1 MEHFCYL
8 LDVLCSLLVMTSDPK
23 TKPVNQPENPEEES
37 LFVSLRASSW
47 NEFSGQEKVKKAL
60 HVSLSAAKK
69 RKEPLEHILLYGP
82 PGLGKT
88 TLAHII
94 AKEMGVNIRVTSG
107 PAIERSGD
115 LASIL
120 TNLEQGDVLFVDEIH
135 RLNKVVE
142 ETLYPAM
149 EDYCLDIVI
158 GKGPSARTLR
168 MDLPKFTI
176 IGATTRIGLMS
187 APLRDR
193 FGIIQRLNFY
203 PPEELEKIISNASNK
218 LKIKTDKKSLQE
230 LSRRARGTPRIA
242 LKLLKRARDF
252 AQVKNL
258 DVIEE
263 KVLGEAF
270 TLLEIDQM
278 GLDDSDRRYLK
289 ALIEKHGGGPVGI
302 ETMAATLS
310 EDIGTIEEVIE
321 PYLMQ
326 IGFLKRTPRGR
337 EATEKAY
344 NHFNIEYTGHSP
356 SSNSFHMPH
365 ISGTPKKAPGQK
377 ELI

>member
-1 MEHFCYL
+1 
-8 LDVLCSLLVMTSDPK
+8 MTN
-23 TKPVNQPENPEEES
+23 KPTAKLAESPEEEI
-37 LFVSLRASSW
+37 LFTSLRASAW
-47 NEFSGQEKVKKAL
+47 DEFFGQSRVKQSF
-60 HVSLSAAKK
+60 HVAITAAKK
-69 RKEPLEHILLYGP
+69 RKESLEHTLLYGP

-88 TLAHII
+88 TLAHLI

-120 TNLEQGDVLFVDEIH
+120 TNLEPGDVLFIDEIH

-149 EDYCLDIVI
+149 EDFALDIVI

-168 MDLPKFTI
+168 LDLPKFTI

-193 FGIIQRLNFY
+193 FGIVQRLNFY
-203 PPEELEKIISNASNK
+203 DPSDLEKIIENAAAK
-218 LKIKTDKKSLQE
+218 LKIKLDQSAKSQ
-230 LSRRARGTPRIA
+230 LSRRARGTPRIG

-252 AQVKNL
+252 AQVKSKENI
-258 DVIEE
+258 DAE
-263 KVLGEAF
+263 VLTEAF
-270 TLLEIDQM
+270 SLLEIDHL
-278 GLDDSDRRYLK
+278 GLDDSDRRFLK
-289 ALIEKHGGGPVGI
+289 ALIEKHGGGPVGV

-310 EDIGTIEEVIE
+310 EDIGTIEEVLE

-337 EATEKAY
+337 QATEKAY
-344 NHFNIEYTGHSP
+344 QHFKIKHS
-356 SSNSFHMPH
+356 SQA
-365 ISGTPKKAPGQK
+365 KQEK
-377 ELI
+377 LI